1 MKLAINLR
9 TYFQGKIG
17 GLENI
22 VRNVCGGIAAS
33 QLRQKQPLTIFAH
46 PSEVG
51 NVSNLFPSGR
61 IIPVIED
68 GAESLMYAELAD
80 GKYDL
85 LFCPLLVLDPLN
97 APVASAILMPDL
109 QHEFYPEFF
118 DRNVIEW
125 RRRTYRASALRADVV
140 FTLSEFSKKTIV
152 EKYGVDPEKI
162 EVMAL
167 DADDEF
173 RSPTPDWA
181 LETILALGLPRDYV
195 FLPANFWPHKNHSN
209 LLRAMRILAPRYP
222 ELSLVLSGAPSTGV
236 ERVEK
241 EIASLGLK
249 NVRLVGY
256 QKRAVLVEIYRRS
269 RALVFVSKFEGFG
282 IPLLEAFHT
291 GTPVV
296 TSRTTSCPEVAGDAA
311 LLVNELDPAS
321 IAEGIERLLEDASL
335 RQELVERGRRRTE
348 EYSWKRTVD
357 RTLARIANIPHR
369 QARDVFVEE
378 NPVVSVVTPSYN
390 MARFLE
396 ETVQSVLTQD
406 YPRID
411 YIVMDGGSTDGT
423 LEILKKYEGRLRY
436 QSAPDRGQA
445 DAINKGFANAHG
457 SVFAYLNADDTYLP
471 GAVGKA
477 VSQLLA
483 RPSAG
488 MVYGE
493 AYWVD
498 GHGKVIERYPS
509 LPFDPKLL
517 NSCCFI
523 CQPAAFFWKDT
534 FLSAGMMNVDHHVA
548 LDYDLWIR
556 IAKIFPM
563 RKIDD
568 YLATSRMYRDNKTLA
583 RRREVYQEIVSITKT
598 HFGYVPHEWASAY
611 ACYLIDRKDQFF
623 DRSRPSLASLAL
635 GLAMGSYYNCR
646 QLRRYWKDWGEA
658 VGLGREFI
666 GRWDDGWIS
675 KRYSSSRDVDAE
687 ASHLEIAG
695 RHIAPLRG
703 GLKLTI
709 RLDGRVV
716 ASRKL
721 VEHGPFKIACELSSG
736 PTAKRLL
743 EIESNRTF
751 RPIAGGDYRRLSCII
766 DSVTTFRNGEKPAC

>member
-9 TYFQGKIG
+9 TYFKGKIG
-17 GLENI
+17 GLENV
-22 VRNVCGGIAAS
+22 VRNVCGGIAAAQHS
-33 QLRQKQPLTIFAH
+33 ALQPLTIFAH
-46 PSEVG
+46 ESEAA
-51 NVSNLFPSGR
+51 NVATLFPYGQ
-61 IIPVIED
+61 IIPVAEET
-68 GAESLMYAELAD
+68 AESVIYAELAH
-80 GKYDL
+80 GNYDL

-97 APVASAILMPDL
+97 APVPSAIVMPDL

-118 DRNVIEW
+118 DRTVLEW

-152 EKYGVDPEKI
+152 ERYGVGPEKI

-173 RSPTPDWA
+173 RRPTPNWA
-181 LETILALGLPRDYV
+181 VEAFLSLGLPRDYI

-209 LLRAMRILAPRYP
+209 LLRAMQILARRYP
-222 ELSLVLSGAPSTGV
+222 ELCLVLSGAPSTGV
-236 ERVEK
+236 ERIEK

-291 GTPVV
+291 GTPAI
-296 TSRTTSCPEVAGDAA
+296 TSRTTSCPEVAGGAA

-321 IAEGIERLLEDASL
+321 IAEGIERLLDDANL
-335 RQELVERGRRRTE
+335 RQELVERGRLRAE

-357 RTLARIANIPHR
+357 RTLARIASIPHR
-369 QARDVFVEE
+369 QARGVSVEE

-396 ETVQSVLTQD
+396 ETIQSVLTQD

-457 SVFAYLNADDTYLP
+457 SIFAYLNADDTYLP

-477 VSQLLA
+477 VRHMVA
-483 RPSAG
+483 DPSTG
-488 MVYGE
+488 VVYGE
-493 AYWVD
+493 AYYVD
-498 GHGKVIERYPS
+498 EHGKVIDRYPT

-517 NSCCFI
+517 NSRCYI
-523 CQPAAFFWKDT
+523 CQPASFLWRDAFQC
-534 FLSAGMMNVDHHVA
+534 AGMMNVDQHVA

-556 IAKIFPM
+556 IAKMFPI
-563 RKIDD
+563 RKIED
-568 YLATSRMYRDNKTLA
+568 YLATSRMHRDNKTLTQ
-583 RRREVYQEIVSITKT
+583 RRKGYQEIVAITKT
-598 HFGYVPHEWASAY
+598 HYGYVPYEWINAY
-611 ACYLIDRKDQFF
+611 ACYLIDGKDQFF
-623 DRSRPSLASLAL
+623 DRSRPSLASMAL

-646 QLRRYWKDWGEA
+646 QLFRYWKDWEEA
-658 VGLGREFI
+658 MGLGREFN

-675 KRYSSSRDVDAE
+675 KRYRSSRDVDGD

-695 RHIAPLRG
+695 RHMAPIRG

-709 RLDGRVV
+709 WLDGRIV

-721 VEHGPFKIACELSSG
+721 VEHGPFQIAFELSTQPPG
-736 PTAKRLL
+736 KRRLV
-743 EIESNRTF
+743 EIESSRTF
-751 RPIAGGDYRRLSCII
+751 RPIVNGDYRRLSCVI
-766 DSVTTFRNGEKPAC
+766 DSVTFRNGGKHAC

>member
-17 GLENI
+17 GLENV
-22 VRNVCGGIAAS
+22 VRSVCGGIAEA
-33 QLRQKQPLTIFAH
+33 QHRQQQPLTVFAH

-51 NVSNLFPSGR
+51 NVSSLFPHGQ
-61 IIPVIED
+61 IIPVMEE
-68 GAESLMYAELAD
+68 GAESLMYRELAD

-97 APVASAILMPDL
+97 APVASAIVMPDL

-118 DRNVIEW
+118 DRNIIEW
-125 RRRTYRASALRADVV
+125 RRRTYQASARRADVV

-152 EKYGVDPEKI
+152 EKYGVGSEKI
-162 EVMAL
+162 EVMTL

-181 LETILALGLPRDYV
+181 LETVLSLGLPRDYV

-222 ELSLVLSGAPSTGV
+222 QLSLVLSGAPSTGI
-236 ERVEK
+236 ERIEK

-249 NVRLVGY
+249 NVTLVGY
-256 QKRAVLVEIYRRS
+256 QKRAALVEIYRRS

-291 GTPVV
+291 GTPVI
-296 TSRTTSCPEVAGDAA
+296 TSRSTSCPEVADGAA

-321 IAEGIERLLEDASL
+321 IAEGIGRLLDDVNL
-335 RQELVERGRRRTE
+335 RRELVERGRRRAE
-348 EYSWKRTVD
+348 EYSWKRTVE
-357 RTLARIANIPHR
+357 RTLARIASIPHR
-369 QARDVFVEE
+369 QAREAFVEE
-378 NPVVSVVTPSYN
+378 NPVVSIVTPSYN

-396 ETVQSVLTQD
+396 ETIQSVLTQD

-411 YIVMDGGSTDGT
+411 YTVMDGGSTDGT

-471 GAVGKA
+471 GAIGKA
-477 VSQLLA
+477 VCKLLA
-483 RPSAG
+483 EPSAG

-498 GHGKVIERYPS
+498 EHGNVIERYPTLS
-509 LPFDPKLL
+509 FDPKLL
-517 NSCCFI
+517 NSRCFI
-523 CQPAAFFWKDT
+523 CQPAAFFWRDT

-556 IAKIFPM
+556 IAKIFPIS
-563 RKIDD
+563 KIDD
-568 YLATSRMYRDNKTLA
+568 YLATSRMHRNNKTLA
-583 RRREVYQEIVSITKT
+583 RRRRVYREIVSIAKT
-598 HFGYVPHEWASAY
+598 HYGYVPHEWVNAY

-635 GLAMGSYYNCR
+635 GLAMGSYYNYR
-646 QLRRYWKDWGEA
+646 QLRRYWKDWQDA
-658 VGLGREFI
+658 IVLGREFS

-675 KRYSSSRDVDAE
+675 KCYSSAREVDAE

-695 RHIAPLRG
+695 RHIAPIRG

-721 VEHGPFKIACELSSG
+721 TDHGPFKIACELPPG
-736 PTAKRLL
+736 PPVKRLL

-766 DSVTTFRNGEKPAC
+766 DSVTTLRNGGKPAC